1 MTPAIQQSITLPA
14 SPEELFKTFL
24 DSKKHSA
31 MTGMPTKIGRKVGSK
46 WSAFGG
52 SIWGRT
58 LMIVPGKLIVQSW
71 RSSAFKKADPDSI
84 LLVTFNKV
92 PEGGRIDLMHVNVA
106 PQDHKGVTE
115 GWKDYYWKPWRAY
128 LSGKR

>member
-31 MTGMPTKIGRKVGSK
+31 MTGMPAKIGTKVGSK

-71 RSSAFKKADPDSI
+71 RSSAFKKTDPDSI
-84 LLVTFNKV
+84 LLVTFSKA
-92 PEGGRIDLMHVNVA
+92 PEGGKIDLMHVNVA
-106 PQDHKGVTE
+106 PQDHKGVTN
-115 GWKDYYWKPWRAY
+115 GWKDYYWKRWRAY